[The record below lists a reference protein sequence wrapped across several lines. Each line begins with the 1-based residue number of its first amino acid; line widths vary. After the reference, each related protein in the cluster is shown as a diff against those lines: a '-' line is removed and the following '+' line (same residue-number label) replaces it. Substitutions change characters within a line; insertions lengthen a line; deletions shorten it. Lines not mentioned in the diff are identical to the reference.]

1 MRWTITRGSRCE
13 GGFAKGHNA
22 FFGVYHMCSYRRET
36 STRDVIEYK
45 HVLFLPRR
53 YGYRGA
59 IAATIKERSCV
70 MTQVGLPLLTLEN
83 STEETQHASG
93 LDSPPH
99 DAYGENQSPLEGQGE
114 STQLSKLVV
123 DTRRDGS
130 PGTRP

>member
-1 MRWTITRGSRCE
+1 
-13 GGFAKGHNA
+13 
-22 FFGVYHMCSYRRET
+22 
-36 STRDVIEYK
+36 
-45 HVLFLPRR
+45 
-53 YGYRGA
+53 
-59 IAATIKERSCV
+59 

-130 PGTRP
+130 PGTRPWPPCESLSGLYVHRPVIN